1 MHLSNSNPELP
12 SQRGCEEN
20 QGVFDELPQIFSRA
34 VNSQYI
40 CDIFT
45 AQLSHNIL
53 HITKYYWSARPS
65 VKDG

>member
-12 SQRGCEEN
+12 SQRGCEEY
-20 QGVFDELPQIFSRA
+20 QGVFDELPQICSRV

-40 CDIFT
+40 CDIPT

-53 HITKYYWSARPS
+53 HITKCCWSTRPS